1 MNILING
8 GSRGIGREVAKI
20 MSSDRDNQI
29 LVTGR
34 DESALKHLSDSMTNE
49 NVSYLVMDLA
59 DIGKSIKSIKN
70 HIYSRFSRIDI
81 LINSAGALTVKDF
94 MKISEREA
102 RIMMETNFFGPATLI
117 KMVAPIMGNGSHIVN
132 ISSMGGYQGSSKY
145 KGMAY
150 YSASKASIACL
161 TECLAVEFSGF
172 GISVNCL
179 SLGAVQTEM
188 FKKAFPGFEAPV
200 KPAQMA
206 EFITYFAV
214 NGNRF
219 FNGKIL
225 PVAVSNP

>member
-8 GSRGIGREVAKI
+8 GSRGIGREIAKI
-20 MSSDRDNQI
+20 MSANRDNQI

-34 DESALKHLSDSMTNE
+34 DERALKNLSDSITNN
-49 NVSYLVMDLA
+49 NVSYLVMDLT
-59 DIGKSIKSIKN
+59 DIEKSFDSVKN

-81 LINSAGALTVKDF
+81 LINCAGALTVKDF

-102 RIMMETNFFGPATLI
+102 RIMMETNFFGPASLI
-117 KMVAPIMGNGSHIVN
+117 KMVVPIMGDGSHIVN
-132 ISSMGGYQGSSKY
+132 ISSMGGYQGSTKY
-145 KGMAY
+145 RGMAY
-150 YSASKASIACL
+150 YSASKASVACL
-161 TECLAVEFSGF
+161 TECIAVELSGS

-188 FKKAFPGFEAPV
+188 FENAFPGFKAPV
-200 KPAQMA
+200 EPAQMA

-214 NGNRF
+214 SGNRF